1 MKSDKKKAKEIV
13 KILNNE
19 DFCFTS
25 FTEIEGGRNSN
36 IYKIAGENHVYALKI
51 YPESR
56 GRERIRRESYIYKI
70 ANKCFSKYTPR
81 MIRESIEEN
90 WMLFSWVNADR
101 AKIFTLNDISH
112 ICDFLEEINNT
123 SKVIEEKT
131 MNAADACF
139 SRETTII
146 ELERRIDELKNL
158 LIGSPQNKESIA
170 AYENILNNSKRC
182 IRRLNDKKV
191 RAHWKEIDKQKII
204 SPSDMGVHN
213 TLRVNKGVKFIDFEY
228 AGYDDLAK
236 LVCDIVIH
244 PEYKLNKTKEDY
256 LIDEIAKKGL
266 TADEA
271 WIKRYEDIKETRGC
285 IWQTI
290 MLRQYIRGDKETSME
305 RIVEYGK
312 LRI

>member
-13 KILNNE
+13 QILNNE

-36 IYKIAGENHVYALKI
+36 IYKIAGEKQVYALKI
-51 YPESR
+51 YPESK

-70 ANKCFSKYTPR
+70 ADKCLSKYTPR

-90 WMLFSWVNADR
+90 WMLFSWINADR

-112 ICDFLEEINNT
+112 ICNFLEEINNT
-123 SKVIEEKT
+123 SKVTEEKT
-131 MNAADACF
+131 INAADACF
-139 SRETTII
+139 ARETTII
-146 ELERRIDELKNL
+146 E
-158 LIGSPQNKESIA
+158 SIA
-170 AYENILNNSKRC
+170 VYANILNNSKRC
-182 IRRLNDKKV
+182 ISRLNDKKV
-191 RAHWKEIDKQKII
+191 RSHWKEIDKQKII

-244 PEYKLNKTKEDY
+244 PEYKLNKKKEDY
-256 LIDEIAKKGL
+256 LINEIAKKGL

-271 WIKRYEDIKETRGC
+271 WIKRYEDIKETRVC

-290 MLRQYIRGDKETSME
+290 MLRQYIRGDKEISRN
-305 RIVEYGK
+305 RIEEYGN
-312 LRI
+312 LNI